1 LTQSSQQRAQ
11 PEYSVFKKGGG
22 VVSNEMVPSGDGVWR
37 EVAENEKEFCRED
50 DRKTEESVRAVHR
63 RPKEIG

>member
-1 LTQSSQQRAQ
+1 M
-11 PEYSVFKKGGG
+11 
-22 VVSNEMVPSGDGVWR
+22 SNEMVPSGDGVWR